1 MRHVTSRR
9 FPAMVALLVVLA
21 ISPAISV
28 IADELTASPLT
39 LITGPTPF
47 IAGCNG
53 APQSGEL
60 YPNAEVE
67 PWVAVNP
74 TKPGNLLG
82 AWQQDR
88 WSNGS
93 ANGVLT
99 GVSRDGGQTW
109 ATVMVPFS
117 RCAGGNPANGGD
129 FERASDPWVTF
140 APNGDVYQMALAR
153 NVSNPDSAMLVS
165 KSTDG
170 GATWTDPVVLRRD
183 ADPRVFNDK
192 DSITADPNNANL
204 VYAVWD
210 RLRGLAS
217 RRRGFAGEHRVLEEL
232 AGADALQGGLDS
244 DATPGG
250 PTMFAR
256 TTDGGQTW
264 EPAREIYDPGLRN
277 QTVGNQIV
285 VLPDQGPTGPFHGEL
300 VNVLTNIC
308 RSLFTCPAPLEP
320 GADVAII
327 RSTDRGDTWSA
338 PIRVSGLAATG
349 VQDPDTGAPVR
360 TGGDILPEIAM
371 DPSSGNLY
379 VVWQDS
385 RFSGFAVDGIAFSAS
400 ADGGLTWS
408 TPVQINQTPADIGL
422 GEQQAFTPTIRVRAD
437 GTIGVAYYDFRNHT
451 PGAPALET
459 DAFLVHSHDQGA
471 TWQETRL
478 TAASFDLR
486 TAPVSQGFFLGDY
499 QGLAAAGSRFTPLFV
514 QTNAGNTE
522 NRTDVFA
529 TTAGP

>member
-1 MRHVTSRR
+1 MRHGKSRQ
-9 FPAMVALLVVLA
+9 FPAVVALLTVLA
-21 ISPAISV
+21 VSPAISV
-28 IADELTASPLT
+28 TADELQVAPLT
-39 LITGPTPF
+39 LVTSPTPF
-47 IAGCNG
+47 TPGCNG
-53 APQSGEL
+53 APQSGEVF
-60 YPNAEVE
+60 PNAEVE
-67 PWVAVNP
+67 PWVALNP
-74 TKPGNLLG
+74 TNPANLVG
-82 AWQQDR
+82 VWQQDR

-153 NVSNPDSAMLVS
+153 NDSNPDSAMLVS

-170 GATWTDPVVLRRD
+170 GATWSDPVVLRFD

-192 DSITADPNNANL
+192 DSITADPNDANL
-204 VYAVWD
+204 AYAVWD
-210 RLRGLAS
+210 RLRGLAQ
-217 RRRGFAGEHRVLEEL
+217 RRRGFAGEHRLLGERPE
-232 AGADALQGGLDS
+232 AGVLQGGLDS
-244 DATPGG
+244 DAIPGG
-250 PTMFAR
+250 PTMLAR

-264 EPAREIYDPGLRN
+264 EPAREIYDPGVWN

-285 VLPDQGPTGPFHGEL
+285 VLPDQGPVGLFHGEL

-308 RSLFTCPAPLEP
+308 QSVFTCPAPLEP
-320 GADVAII
+320 GRDVAII
-327 RSTDRGDTWSA
+327 RSTDRGDTWSD

-349 VQDPDTGAPVR
+349 VQDPDTGSPVR
-360 TGGDILPEIAM
+360 TGGDIIPEIAV

-379 VVWQDS
+379 LVWQDS
-385 RFSGFAVDGIAFSAS
+385 RFSGFAVDGIAFSVS

-408 TPVQINQTPADIGL
+408 TPAQINQTPADIGL
-422 GEQQAFTPTIRVRAD
+422 GEQQAFTPMIRVRAD
-437 GTIGVAYYDFRNHT
+437 GTIGVTYYDFRNHT

-478 TAASFDLR
+478 TAVSFDLR

-499 QGLAAAGSRFTPLFV
+499 QGLAAAGSEFTPFFV
-514 QTNAGNTE
+514 QTNSGNTE
-522 NRTDVFA
+522 NPTDVFA
-529 TTAGP
+529 ATAGP

>member
-1 MRHVTSRR
+1 M
-9 FPAMVALLVVLA
+9 
-21 ISPAISV
+21 
-28 IADELTASPLT
+28 
-39 LITGPTPF
+39 
-47 IAGCNG
+47 
-53 APQSGEL
+53 
-60 YPNAEVE
+60 
-67 PWVAVNP
+67 
-74 TKPGNLLG
+74 
-82 AWQQDR
+82 
-88 WSNGS
+88 
-93 ANGVLT
+93 
-99 GVSRDGGQTW
+99 
-109 ATVMVPFS
+109 
-117 RCAGGNPANGGD
+117 
-129 FERASDPWVTF
+129 
-140 APNGDVYQMALAR
+140 
-153 NVSNPDSAMLVS
+153 
-165 KSTDG
+165 
-170 GATWTDPVVLRRD
+170 
-183 ADPRVFNDK
+183 
-192 DSITADPNNANL
+192 
-204 VYAVWD
+204 
-210 RLRGLAS
+210 
-217 RRRGFAGEHRVLEEL
+217 
-232 AGADALQGGLDS
+232 
-244 DATPGG
+244 
-250 PTMFAR
+250 
-256 TTDGGQTW
+256 
-264 EPAREIYDPGLRN
+264 
-277 QTVGNQIV
+277 
-285 VLPDQGPTGPFHGEL
+285 
-300 VNVLTNIC
+300 NVLTNIC
-308 RSLFTCPAPLEP
+308 RSVFTCPAPLEP
-320 GADVAII
+320 GRDVAII

-514 QTNAGNTE
+514 QTNSGNTE